1 MQLGTKGM
9 IMSEKNG
16 QGSGGSGGGRCMGGQ
31 GRGMGAGK
39 GRGRGLGG
47 QGRGMGGGMGTGR
60 GRAMGVSAEESPN
73 KPEEAGMDTIKKVAV
88 TSEGPTLDSMVDSR
102 FGRCAGFVVVDLE
115 TLSTE
120 YADNGSSQVMAQGAG
135 IQAAENVVNA
145 GAQVV
150 LSGYVGP
157 KAFAALEAAGVGVGQ
172 DVDGM
177 TVGEAV
183 EKFKRGEITIVNS
196 SST

>member
-1 MQLGTKGM
+1 MAGM
-9 IMSEKNG
+9 NG
-16 QGSGGSGGGRCMGGQ
+16 QGSGGSGCGGRCAGGQ

-39 GRGRGLGG
+39 GQGRGLGG
-47 QGRGMGGGMGTGR
+47 QGRGMGGGMGSGR
-60 GRAMGVSAEESPN
+60 GRAMGISAEDISVNLKGE
-73 KPEEAGMDTIKKVAV
+73 KMDTIKKVAV
-88 TSEGPTLDSMVDSR
+88 TSDGPGLDSKVDPR

-115 TLSTE
+115 TLSSE
-120 YADNGSSQVMAQGAG
+120 YIDNGSSQVMSQGAG

-157 KAFAALEAAGVGVGQ
+157 KAFAALAAVGIRIGQ

-177 TVGEAV
+177 TVGQAV
-183 EKFKRGEITIVNS
+183 EKFKQGEVPFAES
-196 SST
+196 SDS